1 MNSTLEIIQQ
11 KFGASCRL
19 CPPLKE
25 PQLSDAKALLP
36 NDLLELLK
44 ASNGV
49 LEMMTHPKANDGKP
63 FVIGSILY
71 SFDEIVTES
80 KTFYELYGIEGVVLA
95 GNGAGGYFVIQPNG
109 KIFLYEY
116 VGEAGEYYAQNI
128 SEYISKFYFPSK
140 GEHE

>member
-80 KTFYELYGIEGVVLA
+80 KAFYELYGIEGLAFA
-95 GNGAGGYFVIQPNG
+95 GNGAGGFYVMNPDG
-109 KIFLYEY
+109 KIYLYEC
-116 VGEAGEYYAQNI
+116 VGEDGECYADNI
-128 SEYISKFYFPSK
+128 AEYISKSAEYISK
-140 GEHE
+140 L